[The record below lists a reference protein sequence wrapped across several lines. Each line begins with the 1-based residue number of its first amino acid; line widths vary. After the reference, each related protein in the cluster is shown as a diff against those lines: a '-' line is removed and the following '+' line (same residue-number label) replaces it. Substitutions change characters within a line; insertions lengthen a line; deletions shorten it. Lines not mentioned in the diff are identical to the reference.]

1 MNYVTDTHALVW
13 YFTEDK
19 RLSVKAANAFERA
32 VKEGIII
39 VPAVVLAEILYISRK
54 ARITLTFEETLS
66 RLNKYENFDIAPL
79 DVDILKAAD
88 EIKNELEMHDRLIV
102 ATAIYFEA
110 MLITKDEVI
119 KKAGI
124 VPTIW

>member
-54 ARITLTFEETLS
+54 ARITLTFEGTLS